1 MLYAVFNGICGM
13 SRQLSSLGI
22 FLSLTTDVIT
32 CRFAIKMSTGCTAL
46 QMRKARNLRKYSH
59 LSLFEKIK

>member
-1 MLYAVFNGICGM
+1 MQHVAAAFRFGDF
-13 SRQLSSLGI
+13 
-22 FLSLTTDVIT
+22 FLSLTDVIT

-59 LSLFEKIK
+59 LTLFEKNK